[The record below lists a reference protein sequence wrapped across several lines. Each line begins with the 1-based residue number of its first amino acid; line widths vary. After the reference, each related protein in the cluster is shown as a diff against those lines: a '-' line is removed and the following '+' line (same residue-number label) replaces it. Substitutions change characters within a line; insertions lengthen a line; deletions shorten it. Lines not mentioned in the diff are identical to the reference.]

1 MRKMRAAALVGL
13 GFALGLGGMSSAAP
27 AQEQVASV
35 KVPKLDVRDMK
46 LENGLRVI
54 LVPDHSA
61 PVFGIDVCYNVGA
74 RNERP
79 GRTGFAHLFEHMMF
93 EGSANIKK
101 GEHFKYVSANGG
113 QMNGSTHP
121 DYTDYFETMPSN
133 KLGLALWLE
142 SDRMRSLAIT
152 AENLKD
158 QQEAVKQE
166 RRLSFDNQPYNTA
179 IVDKWPAMVYGN
191 FQSSHSL
198 IGSFEDL
205 EAASVDDVSKF
216 FKTYYA
222 PNNAVLV
229 IAGDFETADAKKLV
243 ETYFGSIPSQP
254 QPARL
259 DMTEPVRTMG
269 KSEVVQDQHARVPG
283 LIIGWPAPKRHS
295 DEWYALGM
303 LDAVLT
309 GGESCRFQLDLV
321 KGKQTV
327 VQYQAGLG
335 WPFAG
340 FNDFKDPGEYTAFV
354 LYKPNYRAQQIADEI
369 QQEIDRIAKDGVDA
383 RELDRVKA
391 VLRYAKI
398 SGLQSSLG
406 RAQLLGQYELLDG
419 KPDMVDQDFTNL
431 FKVTSAQ
438 IQAAAKK
445 YLTMERRDVLV
456 IQPAPP
462 AAAPV
467 VPKATA
473 APKKEEAK

>member
-1 MRKMRAAALVGL
+1 MLCAAATVLAAAESDFHIPFEKYKLQNGMRVVL
-13 GFALGLGGMSSAAP
+13 SRDTAVPVIALY
-27 AQEQVASV
+27 
-35 KVPKLDVRDMK
+35 
-46 LENGLRVI
+46 VI
-54 LVPDHSA
+54 YD
-61 PVFGIDVCYNVGA
+61 VGA
-74 RNERP
+74 RSEEK

-179 IVDKWPAMVYGN
+179 IVDKWPALVYGN

-229 IAGDFETADAKKLV
+229 IAGDFETVEAKKLV
-243 ETYFGSIPSQP
+243 EQYFGGIPSQP
-254 QPARL
+254 PPTRL
-259 DMTEPVRTMG
+259 DMTEPVRTAG
-269 KSEVVQDQHARVPG
+269 KSEVVKDQHARVPG
-283 LIIGWPAPKRHS
+283 LVIGWPAPKRHS

-303 LDAVLT
+303 LDSVLT
-309 GGESCRFQLDLV
+309 GGESCRMQLDLV

-327 VQYQAGLG
+327 IQFEAGLG
-335 WPFAG
+335 WPFES
-340 FNDFKDPGEYTAFV
+340 FNDFKDPGEYAAFV

-369 QQEIDRIAKDGVDA
+369 QEEIDRIAKDGVDDK
-383 RELDRVKA
+383 ELDRVKA
-391 VLRYAKI
+391 VLRYSKV

-406 RAQLLGQYELLDG
+406 RAKLLGQYELLDG
-419 KPDMVDQDFTNL
+419 KPEMVDQDFTNL

-438 IQAAAKK
+438 IQVAAKK
-445 YLTMERRDVLV
+445 YLNKERRDVLV

-462 AAAPV
+462 SPPATPPPAASR
-467 VPKATA
+467 
-473 APKKEEAK
+473 KEDAK